1 MSLSL
6 PDLQRFRNEC
16 VAAHNFYRAAHGTP
30 PLCWS
35 TRLAESAQAW
45 AEQLASTT
53 GSLRYSSAKDVGE
66 NLTLLW
72 GSELNGQK
80 ITRIWYEEGKHF
92 DYKKPRVN
100 SRTRSFCQV
109 VWEGTRELG
118 AGAAITKHGKQIVV
132 ARYFPPMNKKNVA
145 RNVKKAKSTRENEQ
159 PLTFDTRWSSLYVG
173 KNITILYD
181 SLQYRP
187 PRFLFIC
194 INCSRVCLYEIN
206 INIWKTRF
214 CLLRS
219 WKIKSTSSTIVFKFI
234 IFIKI
239 FKSIWCRNLMCN
251 TCAFYWYARRWIIVN
266 RIHKKC
272 NFSLWTERSR
282 VNIKSLFT
290 CNV

>member
-1 MSLSL
+1 MSLLL

-16 VAAHNFYRAAHGTP
+16 LAAHNFYRAAHGTP

-72 GSELNGQK
+72 GSEINGQK

-132 ARYFPPMNKKNVA
+132 ARYFPPMNRKNVA
-145 RNVKKAKSTRENEQ
+145 RNVKKAKSTRDNEQ
-159 PLTFDTRWSSLYVG
+159 PLMFDTRWSSLYVG
-173 KNITILYD
+173 KNITILYNID
-181 SLQYRP
+181 RRVFNAS
-187 PRFLFIC
+187 FAFF
-194 INCSRVCLYEIN
+194 CSRVSLYEIN
-206 INIWKTRF
+206 INI
-214 CLLRS
+214 
-219 WKIKSTSSTIVFKFI
+219 
-234 IFIKI
+234 
-239 FKSIWCRNLMCN
+239 
-251 TCAFYWYARRWIIVN
+251 
-266 RIHKKC
+266 
-272 NFSLWTERSR
+272 
-282 VNIKSLFT
+282 
-290 CNV
+290 

>member
-1 MSLSL
+1 MVTTADLDEWVNKEILRDGSSRLLNILFVILLLFLKISTCGWWVNLHDLTKIMSLSL

-173 KNITILYD
+173 KNITILYNID
-181 SLQYRP
+181 R
-187 PRFLFIC
+187 
-194 INCSRVCLYEIN
+194 RVF
-206 INIWKTRF
+206 TSFAFFVHGFF
-214 CLLRS
+214 CM
-219 WKIKSTSSTIVFKFI
+219 K
-234 IFIKI
+234 
-239 FKSIWCRNLMCN
+239 
-251 TCAFYWYARRWIIVN
+251 
-266 RIHKKC
+266 
-272 NFSLWTERSR
+272 
-282 VNIKSLFT
+282 
-290 CNV
+290 